1 MRRRQWMRRRRYI
14 LVAALGTVL
23 STVVAGCGGVGST
36 QPSGA
41 GGQAAEGALTVSAA
55 ASLTTVFGALEK
67 RFEADNPGVDVVLNL
82 GASSTLAEQIVNGA
96 PVDVFAAASP
106 ATMITV
112 ADAGLAG
119 AEQPVFATNKLQIA
133 VAAGNPKGVTGFA
146 DLNRPGV
153 ITVVCAPQVPCG
165 AATEKVEQA
174 SGIALRPAS
183 REPDV
188 KSVVNKVTSG
198 NADAGVVYLTDVL
211 DNDATVDGIPIPEAN
226 NAMNDYPITVLKNA
240 PQAALAAKFVELV
253 RGADGRKALEAAG
266 FGTP

>member
-1 MRRRQWMRRRRYI
+1 MSRHRYT
-14 LVAALGTVL
+14 VFTAVLGTA
-23 STVVAGCGGVGST
+23 VVAGCGGGA
-36 QPSGA
+36 QPSSGA
-41 GGQAAEGALTVSAA
+41 GGQPGEGTLTVSAA
-55 ASLTTVFGALEK
+55 ASLTKVFGELEK
-67 RFEADNPGVDVVLNL
+67 RFETDNPGVDVVLNL
-82 GASSTLAEQIVNGA
+82 GSSSTLAEQIVHGA

-106 ATMITV
+106 ATMKTV

-119 AEQPVFATNKLQIA
+119 AEQPVFTTNKLQIA

-146 DLNRPGV
+146 DLNKPGV

-165 AATEKVEQA
+165 AATEKVEKA

-211 DNDATVDGIPIPEAN
+211 DNDAKVDGVSFPEAD
-226 NAMNDYPITVLKNA
+226 NAINDYPVTALKNA
-240 PQAALAAKFVELV
+240 PHAALAAKFVELV
-253 RGADGRKALEAAG
+253 RGEDGRRALEAAG